1 MRLVILSL
9 KLKMDSAVE
18 ALKEK
23 NIKEAIFDA
32 DVSLIEANKKH
43 ILLQKKHAFS
53 IHAKE
58 YIKKTYKG
66 FGRHGFIIRLRKRL
80 LFIFRF

>member
-9 KLKMDSAVE
+9 KLKMDLAVE

-80 LFIFRF
+80 LLIFRF